1 MRTKKPTE
9 VTAHK
14 AKEWEEKS
22 NTHPRNCVEV
32 ARRKKA
38 EERHNKYP
46 ALESIKCSQRRKKVK
61 KRQARE
67 QQILLA
73 SEVWRECSPF
83 NQETYMH
90 SSC

>member
-22 NTHPRNCVEV
+22 NTHPRNCVKI

-38 EERHNKYP
+38 EERQIINKYP

-73 SEVWRECSPF
+73 SDVWREYSPF
-83 NQETYMH
+83 NQET
-90 SSC
+90 